1 MRQPDIGESFEVNE
15 IKYIR
20 IQPVTGLDLYYT
32 LTKCVFALRL
42 TDYAVVVIPL
52 ISGCEGGDIRE

>member
-42 TDYAVVVIPL
+42 TDYAVVIPL